1 MRLILCLSRFKGD
14 VVGALAGTLR
24 QLYPHRRV
32 LQVTAVLAGCVFVL
46 ALGVWSRERQFA
58 AAPQAYFYLDIAG
71 CFLCFFYAVNGLVRF
86 HSTHDRLSL
95 ILGFGFFVS
104 GVIETIA
111 CFRFYDLLVR
121 GPAGLQHVPLGW
133 MVGRTLLGILLIT
146 AVIVERRIPNARE
159 PSREIAAALV
169 VVAVAAYLTSIAYL
183 AAPAAPVVHSDWL
196 IPRPWDLFPA
206 AIFAVAAVFFWNRLR
221 IYTTGLDYV
230 FFWAAVLNVA
240 CHVAASLSGR
250 LLDAPFTAAQV
261 LKVSS
266 YALMLGGALLDNAR
280 MFEQV
285 RRLAVTDALTGLAN
299 YRRLLDVI
307 SSEMDRS
314 RRTHRPFAIALFD
327 MDGLKQINDHH
338 GHLVGSRAICR
349 LAQVLRVHCRT
360 TDTAARYGG
369 DEFAL
374 VLPEASPEM
383 ADRVIRRICARLAND
398 GELPAVSV
406 SSGAAFYPQDGD
418 STEKLLGAADR
429 ALYQM
434 KNRGSGPA
442 KLSRIAA
449 CL

>member
-1 MRLILCLSRFKGD
+1 MGASVGILRN
-14 VVGALAGTLR
+14 
-24 QLYPHRRV
+24 LYPHRRFLRVSASVAVCALLLV
-32 LQVTAVLAGCVFVL
+32 LGS
-46 ALGVWSRERQFA
+46 WSRQLNFA
-58 AAPQAYFYLDIAG
+58 ASRQVYFYLDIAG

-86 HSTHDRLSL
+86 RSTYDRLSL
-95 ILGFGFFVS
+95 ILAFGFFVC
-104 GVIETIA
+104 GVVETIA
-111 CFRFYDLLVR
+111 CFRFYDLLGR
-121 GPAGLQHVPLGW
+121 EPTGLLRVPLGW
-133 MVGRTLLGILLIT
+133 MVGRTLLGILLIA

-159 PSREIAAALV
+159 PGREIAAALV
-169 VVAVAAYLTSIAYL
+169 VVAVAAYLTSVAYL
-183 AAPAAPVVHSDWL
+183 AAPAAPLVHPGWL

-206 AIFAVAAVFFWNRLR
+206 GIFMAAAVFFWKRLR
-221 IYTTGLDYV
+221 IFTTGLDHV
-230 FFWAAVLNVA
+230 FFWAAILNAA
-240 CHVAASLSGR
+240 CHVAASSSER
-250 LLDAPFTAAQV
+250 FLDGPFTAAQV

-285 RRLAVTDALTGLAN
+285 RQLAVTDPLTGLAN

-307 SSEMDRS
+307 HSELDRS
-314 RRTHRPFAIALFD
+314 RRTHRPFAVALFD
-327 MDGLKQINDHH
+327 MDGLKQINDRH

-349 LAQVLRVHCRT
+349 LAQVLRMHCRA

-374 VLPEASPEM
+374 VLPEASPEITE
-383 ADRVIRRICARLAND
+383 RVIRRICARLAND
-398 GELPAVSV
+398 GELPVLSA

-434 KNRGSGPA
+434 KDRGSGPA

>member
-1 MRLILCLSRFKGD
+1 MGVSVGILRN
-14 VVGALAGTLR
+14 
-24 QLYPHRRV
+24 LYPHRRV
-32 LQVTAVLAGCVFVL
+32 LRVTASVAGCVLLLVV
-46 ALGVWSRERQFA
+46 GVWSGQLNYA
-58 AAPQAYFYLDIAG
+58 ASRQAYFYLDIAG
-71 CFLCFFYAVNGLVRF
+71 CFLCFFYAVNGMVRF
-86 HSTHDRLSL
+86 RSTYDRMSL
-95 ILGFGFFVS
+95 ILAFGFFVS

-111 CFRFYDLLVR
+111 CFRFYDLLGR
-121 GPAGLQHVPLGW
+121 GPAALLHVPLGW

-159 PSREIAAALV
+159 PGREIAAALV
-169 VVAVAAYLTSIAYL
+169 IVAAAAYLTSVAYL
-183 AAPAAPVVHSDWL
+183 AAPAAPVVHSGWL

-206 AIFAVAAVFFWNRLR
+206 GIFAVAAVFFWKRLK
-221 IYTTGLDYV
+221 IFTGGLGHV
-230 FFWAAVLNVA
+230 FFWAAVLNAA
-240 CHVAASLSGR
+240 CHVAASFSGR
-250 LLDAPFTAAQV
+250 LLDVPFTLAEL

-285 RRLAVTDALTGLAN
+285 RQLAATDALTGLAN

-307 SSEMDRS
+307 SGELDRS
-314 RRTHRPFAIALFD
+314 RRTHRPFAVALFD
-327 MDGLKQINDHH
+327 MDGLKQINDRH
-338 GHLVGSRAICR
+338 GHLVGSRALCR
-349 LAQVLRVHCRT
+349 LGQVLRMHCRA

-374 VLPEASPEM
+374 VLPEASPEIT
-383 ADRVIRRICARLAND
+383 DRVVRRIRARLAND

-406 SSGAAFYPQDGD
+406 SSGAAFYPEDGD

>member
-1 MRLILCLSRFKGD
+1 M
-14 VVGALAGTLR
+14 GALVAIHR
-24 QLYPHRRV
+24 SLYPHRRV
-32 LQVTAVLAGCVFVL
+32 LRIAASAAGCVLLL
-46 ALGVWSRERQFA
+46 ALGVWSRRLEFTASRQL
-58 AAPQAYFYLDIAG
+58 YFYLDIAG

-86 HSTHDRLSL
+86 RSTYDRLSL
-95 ILGFGFFVS
+95 ILAFGFFVS

-111 CFRFYDLLVR
+111 CFRLYELLGR
-121 GPAGLQHVPLGW
+121 GPEAVQHVPLGW

-146 AVIVERRIPNARE
+146 AVLVERWIPNARE
-159 PSREIAAALV
+159 PGREITAALIV
-169 VVAVAAYLTSIAYL
+169 VVAAAYLTSAAYL
-183 AAPAAPVVHSDWL
+183 AAPAAPLVHSSWL

-206 AIFAVAAVFFWNRLR
+206 AIFAVAAVLFWKRLR
-221 IYTTGLDYV
+221 ISTTALDYV

-240 CHVAASLSGR
+240 SHVATSLSGR
-250 LLDAPFTAAQV
+250 LLDAPFTTAQM

-285 RRLAVTDALTGLAN
+285 SQLAVTDSLTGLAN
-299 YRRLLDVI
+299 YRRLLDI
-307 SSEMDRS
+307 LQSELDRS
-314 RRTHRPFAIALFD
+314 DRTRRPFAVVLFD
-327 MDGLKQINDHH
+327 MDGLKQINDRY

-349 LAQVLRVHCRT
+349 MGQILRGHCRS

-383 ADRVIRRICARLAND
+383 SERIVRRICNRLASD
-398 GELPAVSV
+398 GELPSLSASW
-406 SSGAAFYPQDGD
+406 GTALYPQDGD
-418 STEKLLGAADR
+418 TAEKLLGAADR

-442 KLSRIAA
+442 KLARIVA